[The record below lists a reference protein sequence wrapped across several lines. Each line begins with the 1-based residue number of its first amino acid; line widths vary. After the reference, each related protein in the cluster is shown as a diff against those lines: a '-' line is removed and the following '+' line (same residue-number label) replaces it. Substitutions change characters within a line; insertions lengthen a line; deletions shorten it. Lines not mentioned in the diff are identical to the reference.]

1 MVAQTQDD
9 ILAVITAN
17 EAPDQRLIQAVI
29 DYGVLRQSRPLDW
42 IEDGETPSDQALVAV
57 LKLIREVQETAFQR
71 GYLCGQGRT
80 P

>member
-1 MVAQTQDD
+1 MIATGPD
-9 ILAVITAN
+9 ILPSIAAN
-17 EAPDQRLIQAVI
+17 DSPDQRLIQAVI

-42 IEDGETPSDQALVAV
+42 VEDGETPSDQALVAV

-71 GYLCGQGRT
+71 GYLCGQGRM

>member
-1 MVAQTQDD
+1 MTAAQLELLPS
-9 ILAVITAN
+9 IAAS
-17 EAPDQRLIQAVI
+17 EAPDQRLIEAVI

-42 IEDGETPSDQALVAV
+42 VEDGETPSDQALVVV

-71 GYLCGQGRT
+71 GYLCGQGQT